1 MFLLSYLLSA
11 DVSAC
16 AVHFRFHGH
25 YEEETKVRETN
36 DIFMRKNREAS
47 YWKEKNEKIFWKRTI
62 NNKNVQISK
71 QSNGMYNKTEDIE
84 LKRISKIEQ
93 MISLSVR

>member
-1 MFLLSYLLSA
+1 MKMQNRRVLIHFMFLLSYLLSA

-47 YWKEKNEKIFWKRTI
+47 Y
-62 NNKNVQISK
+62 
-71 QSNGMYNKTEDIE
+71 
-84 LKRISKIEQ
+84 
-93 MISLSVR
+93 